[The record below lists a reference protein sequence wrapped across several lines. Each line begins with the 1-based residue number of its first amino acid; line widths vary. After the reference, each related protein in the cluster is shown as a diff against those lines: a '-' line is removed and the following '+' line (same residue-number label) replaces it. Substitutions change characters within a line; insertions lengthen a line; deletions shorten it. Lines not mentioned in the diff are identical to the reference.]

1 MKFLIT
7 GCAGFIGFSLARE
20 LLKNKDNN
28 IVGVD
33 AISDYYPISLKK
45 KRLSILK
52 KKNNFKFFKKDLSKM
67 NNVKSI
73 FAKCKFDTIIHLAAQ
88 PGVRRSI
95 KFPQEYYDA
104 NISSFFN
111 ILECARKIKLNK
123 IIFASSS
130 SVYGDN
136 KKFPLK
142 ETNNTDNPLSFYG
155 ATKKINEVIASSYAN
170 IYKTNSTALRFFTV
184 YGPFGRPDM
193 ALFKFTHN
201 ILNKKTSDLYNGGE
215 HVRDF
220 TYVDDVVESLIR
232 LLNSNKKSYFEIFNI
247 AGGKPVTLNKYIKE
261 IEKNLNI
268 KGKFKKLK
276 LQLGDVKKTH
286 ASSYKLNKR
295 IGYIPKTR
303 VSTGVKKFVSWY
315 VNLYKK

>member
-73 FAKCKFDTIIHLAAQ
+73 FTKCKFDTIIHLAAQ

-136 KKFPLK
+136 KSFPLT
-142 ETNNTDNPLSFYG
+142 ESFERNPKNFYALS
-155 ATKKINEVIASSYAN
+155 KCINEDMAKYYSRNFKMKI
-170 IYKTNSTALRFFTV
+170 IGLRFFTV

-193 ALFKFTHN
+193 LIWKICEN
-201 ILNKKTSDLYNGGE
+201 IQNNKILKINNFGKHE
-215 HVRDF
+215 RDF
-220 TYVDDVVESLIR
+220 TYIDDVVSMVKKILIKKN
-232 LLNSNKKSYFEIFNI
+232 LNKFEIFNI
-247 AGGKPVTLNKYIKE
+247 CSNNPTKLSKILKIFAKERKDKKNKFVRYQKFQTGDVIKTHGSNLKILKMIKE
-261 IEKNLNI
+261 YKKTNIEEGIFKTF
-268 KGKFKKLK
+268 KWFKKN
-276 LQLGDVKKTH
+276 
-286 ASSYKLNKR
+286 Y
-295 IGYIPKTR
+295 
-303 VSTGVKKFVSWY
+303 
-315 VNLYKK
+315 